1 MKSYLTK
8 ICLLMIFIQSCGAI
22 VCYMC
27 VGPVDEGCDD
37 DPWPEQTDVATSN
50 FTDIYTCSV
59 RFFGT
64 YFWFRNEKRISNKS
78 AETSL
83 CIFVWKINSKDYIIL
98 IFTNSVLGC
107 KKKWSCKK
115 KQRPWHSW
123 GLWSS
128 FCFRVWRFCLLWY
141 GFL

>member
-1 MKSYLTK
+1 MKHFILISTIMGIL
-8 ICLLMIFIQSCGAI
+8 IQSCGAI

-64 YFWFRNEKRISNKS
+64 YF
-78 AETSL
+78 
-83 CIFVWKINSKDYIIL
+83 
-98 IFTNSVLGC
+98 
-107 KKKWSCKK
+107 
-115 KQRPWHSW
+115 
-123 GLWSS
+123 
-128 FCFRVWRFCLLWY
+128 
-141 GFL
+141 